1 MIKSFTIAE
10 KTVGRPQDPEIL
22 RYWKEKHAPLA
33 AGIIP
38 GVRKYIQNHPVA
50 APELEMDI
58 DRIAEMW
65 WENIEAYQNY
75 LKWRQTEEAK
85 PLLEDEKKFSD
96 PGRRHRFLAEEYV
109 VVDRSEKGM
118 PKEVIKTFAIVIK
131 KPERPQDAEILR
143 YWKEKHAPLA
153 ARVIPGVKKY
163 VQNHPLSAPGFES
176 DIDRIAEI
184 WWESTE
190 AYQNYLKWRQTE
202 DGKVLIEDEKKFSD
216 PGRRLRFVAQEYLV
230 MER

>member
-10 KTVGRPQDPEIL
+10 RTPGRPQNPEIL
-22 RYWKEKHAPLA
+22 RYWKEKHGPLA
-33 AGIIP
+33 ARILP
-38 GVRKYIQNHPVA
+38 EVKKYIQNHPVA
-50 APELEMDI
+50 VPGIEMDV

-65 WENIEAYQNY
+65 WKSIESYQKY
-75 LKWRQTEEAK
+75 LKWRSTEDAK

-96 PGRRHRFLAEEYV
+96 PGRRHRFMAEEFV
-109 VVDRSEKGM
+109 VVDRTQKGM
-118 PKEVIKTFAIVIK
+118 AKEVVKTFAIAVK
-131 KPERPQDAEILR
+131 NPERPQTPEVLR

-153 ARVIPGVKKY
+153 ARIIPGAVKY

-184 WWESTE
+184 WWENID
-190 AYQNYLKWRQTE
+190 AYQYYIKWRQSS
-202 DGKVLIEDEKKFSD
+202 DGKELIDDEKKFSN

-230 MER
+230 VER